1 MPPHLKAADPE
12 PFTAS
17 EHEYAS
23 GTSSNDSPDRKTHS
37 TRRWLGIPIPKN
49 ATIFRQLNYVHKYST
64 VPYLIFI
71 PFHLFNVLAL
81 PTALSFLYSKEEKY
95 QLLNEYYF
103 LLKELNGLIKFTGM
117 IVGGLSLHIVS
128 GIILNQWKNYRKN
141 IFIKRKEEEEEE
153 EEKPVRALQNGVMD
167 RKSWF
172 RWKNWNYNAITGRV
186 AVPLIMYHLYLVKLG
201 GIEKLGSKAHE
212 TIMEAIS
219 DFIRHNFW
227 EGTVPFVTLV
237 SVVLYH
243 TSFGVSRYFNHNRL
257 NPSKYQSR
265 GWYVTAGAIVAAMA
279 GLMFV

>member
-1 MPPHLKAADPE
+1 MPAHLQTADPE
-12 PFTAS
+12 PVSLSGS
-17 EHEYAS
+17 EHKQTPINE
-23 GTSSNDSPDRKTHS
+23 TPTPSPHQ

-49 ATIFRQLNYVHKYST
+49 STIFKQLNYVHKYST

-81 PTALSFLYSKEEKY
+81 PTALSLIYSKEEKY

-103 LLKELNGLIKFTGM
+103 ILKELNGLIKFTGW

-128 GIILNQWKNYRKN
+128 GVILNQWKNYRKN
-141 IFIKRKEEEEEE
+141 IFIKRREEEEE
-153 EEKPVRALQNGVMD
+153 PVQALQNGVMD
-167 RKSWF
+167 KNSWF

-186 AVPLIMYHLYLVKLG
+186 AVPLIMYHLYLVKFG
-201 GIEKLGSKAHE
+201 GIENLGNRAHE

-243 TSFGVSRYFNHNRL
+243 TCFGVSRYFNHNRL
-257 NPSKYQSR
+257 NPSKYKSK
-265 GWYVTAGAIVAAMA
+265 GWYVTAGAIVAAVA